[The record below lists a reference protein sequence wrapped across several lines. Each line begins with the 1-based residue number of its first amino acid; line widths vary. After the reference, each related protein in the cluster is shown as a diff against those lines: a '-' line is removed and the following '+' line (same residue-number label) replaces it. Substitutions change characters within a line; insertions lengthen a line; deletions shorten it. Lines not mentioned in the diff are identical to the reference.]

1 MGKEEGSLVNQS
13 YWRYPEHLAPNIYIY
28 TNNMWDNVFFKCC
41 LETIRLCLKWRKR
54 DYITSDK
61 CHLHIL
67 PIGCILKVNRWN
79 IFDTLL
85 NPLSGQ
91 LSSKFYF
98 CTVWSG
104 SELCLN
110 EDQAHES
117 DQKSLFWRSFQSG
130 DRFAPA
136 RPHFVTWPL
145 RDQWHP
151 SEGQMAG
158 VRVRRADGDNS
169 LVPHRNWVCILQL
182 SWFGRS

>member
-1 MGKEEGSLVNQS
+1 ML
-13 YWRYPEHLAPNIYIY
+13 
-28 TNNMWDNVFFKCC
+28 F
-41 LETIRLCLKWRKR
+41 R
-54 DYITSDK
+54 DYKIVLKMEKERLDYIRQVPSA
-61 CHLHIL
+61 HSAYWLY
-67 PIGCILKVNRWN
+67 ILKVSRWNN

-91 LSSKFYF
+91 PSSEFYF
-98 CTVWSG
+98 CTLWSG

-110 EDQAHES
+110 EDRAHES

-158 VRVRRADGDNS
+158 VRVCRADGDNS
-169 LVPHRNWVCILQL
+169 LVPTGTESTSYNC
-182 SWFGRS
+182 FGLEGVKAS